1 MQSPSTSTCL
11 MDGFRCRL
19 CFKSSDHNLQPLFP
33 PGDEC
38 FVNDL
43 LSQIYDCLTIHVSF
57 LEDFCSVICSE
68 CRDKINSFYTFKK
81 QCQSNDGYLREKR
94 SREMTGVEVERNT
107 KDLNTTNSE
116 VEASCGKVKEPKP
129 EELIEQ
135 TESIFFPGK
144 ENETKSWKLVQRVD
158 VGTQMDPEVVLKCSK
173 LDGETV
179 EKVDVA
185 VQMCGTSSQESFRGF
200 SDEFYARRSPR
211 IFIKNSVTE
220 AFEMITAPSTAND
233 DIQKCQITIE
243 KLDIKPEIPVQLPEV
258 DEIKPLVIPK
268 EKRQKKVKTTPIAK
282 NFEQAPRL
290 LRQKAVLF
298 FDGFEYRKPRTCHD
312 GTTDWV
318 CCKISCPATL
328 EQKADGKLKL
338 NAKHK
343 QHLPQVVRDTVVL
356 DRKSRKLVPVMVTNN
371 NHKRKVICDDAFR
384 YRLSTKMTNGQTVW
398 ACDAQPAGCKAF
410 LRVWGDFR
418 AVSKVF
424 QHNHAETIM
433 VRRRKA
439 AQKEKLPEKGER
451 KPVKQA

>member
-1 MQSPSTSTCL
+1 MQSPSTTTCL
-11 MDGFRCRL
+11 MDSFRCRL
-19 CFKSSDHNLQPLFP
+19 CFKSSDHNLKPLFP

-43 LSQIYDCLTIHVSF
+43 LSQIYDCLAIHVSF

-68 CRDKINSFYTFKK
+68 CRGKVNSFYTFKK

-94 SREMTGVEVERNT
+94 SRLMNGVEVERNAQDHNLT
-107 KDLNTTNSE
+107 DSE

-135 TESIFFPGK
+135 AESIFFPGK
-144 ENETKSWKLVQRVD
+144 PIETVQKVD
-158 VGTQMDPEVVLKCSK
+158 VGIQIDPEVVLLCSK
-173 LDGETV
+173 LDEECV

-220 AFEMITAPSTAND
+220 AFEMISTPSKAND
-233 DIQKCQITIE
+233 DVQKCHISIE
-243 KLDIKPEIPVQLPEV
+243 KLDIKPEIPIQLPEV
-258 DEIKPLVIPK
+258 DEIKPHVAPK
-268 EKRQKKVKTTPIAK
+268 EKRRKNIKITPIVK
-282 NFEQAPRL
+282 NLEQAPRL
-290 LRQKAVLF
+290 LRQKAVLL

-312 GTTDWV
+312 GTTEWV

-343 QHLPQVVRDTVVL
+343 QHLPQVVRDAVVL
-356 DRKSRKLVPVMVTNN
+356 DRKSRKLVPIMVTHN

-384 YRLSTKMTNGQTVW
+384 YRLSTKPTNGQTVW
-398 ACDAQPAGCKAF
+398 VCDAQPAGCKAF
-410 LRVWGDFR
+410 LRIWGDFR

-439 AQKEKLPEKGER
+439 VQKEKRPEKGTR
-451 KPVKQA
+451 NLVKQT